1 MTRRKNFTS
10 FMAALVTIAMLSQNL
25 LFGNFN
31 SMSTVFAADETE
43 PGTQA
48 PVTIDQLKDSVDLM
62 YEFGVITHGDMTG
75 GFNHIQGPVAIG
87 GDLTIGGTQLAH
99 NDFGNFYQPRRY
111 DLVIGGAS
119 TTSIGLPINGE
130 LYNIATTAN
139 ANVTITDRGTGTQ
152 YNDGNTDLDGD
163 GIPEPAYNSF
173 GTSTNP
179 LPVDFELV
187 HAAFS
192 EWSRSMHEY
201 ANNPSNLTQTIV
213 STTPYNNITFEG
225 TSNVNYFRL
234 DVTGGPGTF
243 NSITFN
249 VPEDSYTVVDVI
261 GNLGQVT
268 DFYVQYVDAQGNPI
282 GEAEKVSNQHG
293 DTSTNELTMHFNSSF
308 VFNFYE
314 QTEMSMNTMS
324 GTVIAPN
331 ATIRQTGNINGFTY
345 CESLNGVSSAAI
357 YSNHLG
363 GDGSYLDNFPLVPAK
378 TTEAFATQI
387 RTIID
392 EKGTTTENVPGGV
405 FQLLDEN
412 GNVYGPETD
421 ATTTTV
427 PVVRLYDLP
436 EGTYYVVQTQ
446 TEVGYELDSRIYKLD
461 IAEDMSISVSLGEL
475 VNGEFDPSIE
485 FTEQNIDDYTEILAK
500 DEEGNPVDTRLVL
513 PFEPGEPYEPVNV
526 NIRIETNEKA
536 PITTGTI
543 TFVGTDASGNEVSL
557 EGTTDANGNIVIED
571 VYPGEYVITQ
581 TQTDLGY
588 DVDPDTYTVVVG
600 EDGTIKVTNN
610 TTDEEVALENDT
622 LVLVNEPVKA
632 DLVIDVDDQLGGA
645 VEGAQFS
652 VVDSNGNSVVNA
664 TIITNSDGTVTVEDL
679 PAGDYKVQQTV
690 VPEGYNGDV
699 NIIYNVTVNPDGT
712 ISRDGQTLEDNTLEV
727 ENRLPE
733 FDVAFN
739 IVDSDTMQWENN
751 IGDVRFTVSG
761 PNGNSQTISNI
772 SNNQGRA
779 VLSGLV
785 PGEYTITQTQGSQ
798 NYHNTENLT
807 FVVNPDGSI
816 SMNGED
822 GLKDVTI
829 PLDKITFDINVIVVD
844 EEGNPLNGSVI
855 NYRGGWS
862 SGSGDVTIDGVTNVA
877 SMSPGQ
883 RTEPFYIEQV
893 SAIDGYLPFDGT
905 IQLGYAQYNSTEV
918 TISSGSNEY
927 VSMRDGNTLVI
938 VNVRDAAEEPVD
950 VTIHLQD
957 TNGTP
962 LIGGEFKVISAD
974 EEVTGLATDQYG
986 NVVVE
991 DLAPG
996 EYVISEVVAPDGY
1009 VLAENISITVT
1020 EEGTVEINGA
1030 IAVDNTVVVVN
1041 ELATETVTINVTDST
1056 DGKNPIEDVEVT
1068 LTNNVTG
1075 ETYTSITNGNGQLE
1089 ITDVPVGN
1097 YTVSFGT
1104 MPDGYEAIPDD
1115 AISVKVGSDNEFDY
1129 EADIVTFDATI
1140 TVKDDK
1146 DNTYD
1151 AVEVVLLAN
1160 GVVIDRANTTNGGV
1174 ASFTDLPKF
1183 NEYGEEIFYTV
1194 QQNNDTLPAYLT
1206 PTDNNPI
1213 EVPFSEDGFEGEFVN
1228 TLITDGV
1235 VEVTVET
1242 EDGKPLPSNVVVVI
1256 VDGNGDYVGQGETDA
1271 NGVVTITG
1279 VPAGTYNVVVD
1290 ESTIP
1295 EGYDAPTNE
1304 TTVTVVPGTTTKE
1317 TVVLPVEPTPTGT
1330 VTINVTDNT
1339 DDKNPIDGVE
1349 VIVTGNGN
1357 TYTYITDENGQIEIP
1372 NVPEGEYTVSF
1383 GTMPDGYEAI
1393 PDAVIEVNAGDNTFD
1408 YEADIVTFDA
1418 TITVKDNVG
1427 TTYNDV
1433 EVQLFANGAIVDT
1446 AITSNGVATFT
1457 DLPKVDEFGEVINY
1471 TVSQNNNTLP
1481 AILTPT
1487 TNNPI
1492 EVPFSEDGFEGEF
1505 VNTLITD
1512 GVVEVTVETEDGKPL
1527 PSNVVVVIVDG
1538 NGDYVGQGETDANG
1552 VVTITGVPA
1561 GTYSV
1566 VVDESTIPE
1575 GYDAPVN
1582 ETTITVEPVLT
1593 TEAKVILPVEPEPTG
1608 DVTITVEDENGKP
1621 VDGVIVEIVVPD
1633 SEPITGTTDEN
1644 GNVSFEDVPVGED
1657 YVVNVA
1663 PPANSGVTTPTTT
1676 PTIDVVEGNNEET
1689 ITLPLV
1695 KTDVTISLTDG
1706 TNPLANGTFVVTQ
1719 EGGSEVATG
1728 TTTEDGTVVIK
1739 NLVPGTYVI
1748 TESAAPEGYDKADS
1762 QTIVVN
1768 PDGTVSIGGTVDA
1781 DKTVKFVNTLTPP
1794 TTGDVTVDITTSEGA
1809 PVPGVD
1815 VTITVPGEDGEPDQV
1830 FTGTTGE
1837 DGTAEITGVPVGGPY
1852 DVTIDEEDL
1861 PEGTTPPTDIPDA
1874 NVTVDGPNNVDITVP
1889 VVTPTPEPTGDVN
1902 VTVTDEN
1909 GTPVP
1914 GTVVEIVVSGA
1925 GPFTGTTGDDGTVE
1939 IPGLP
1944 VGGPYEVIVDAPDG
1958 FDAPT
1963 DVTVNVNDG
1972 DNSLNIGLTT
1982 KPTDTPTP
1990 TPDPTGDATV
2000 TVTDSEGN
2008 AVPGVEVIIT
2018 DNNGNTYP
2026 GVTDSNGEADID
2038 GIPVGDGYTVTVNP
2052 DTVPDSM
2059 ETPTTGTSINIAEG
2073 DGNSAVVTLPVKPTD
2088 TPTPLPTPATGSISI
2103 AIVDE
2108 NNTPLNGG
2116 HFTVVDGNNNTIHE
2130 GAVPAEGNQI
2140 LISDLPEGT
2149 YVVTQHTA
2157 PDGYS
2162 LPTTTTKTVVIDS
2175 EGNIT
2180 VDGDPRSDALFV
2192 NTSIPVQPVTSDVTV
2207 TVKDSDGNAL
2217 PNVDVTI
2224 TDPNDVT
2231 NIYTGTTGSDGTIT
2245 ITNVPVGDDYIVSID
2260 NNDLP
2265 DTVTAPTEQV
2275 TVDVIA
2281 TGPNTATVIAPV
2293 KPVEPP
2299 VLPGTVTIVVQDS
2312 NGTPIPNV
2320 PVTITDINN
2329 PANSF
2334 TEVSGADGK
2343 VTFDNVPEG
2352 SYQVSQ
2358 DTSALP
2364 NNVTPND
2371 RIPSVDVTSGQT
2383 SNGTITNPLKTYDLS
2398 IILTDPEGTPLAN
2411 GTFVLATR
2419 QRVVDGTL
2427 GAEVVTGADG
2437 RLYYSAIAPG
2447 LYILTETQAPE
2458 GYIGIS
2464 EPYYIEV
2471 AEDGTITATYLG
2483 EAVTVSDR
2491 TVPVINTK
2499 VAENT
2504 PTPTPVPPTATPTPV
2519 PPTGTPEATP
2529 TPVPPTGTPEATPT
2543 PVPPTGTP
2551 EATPTPET
2559 PATPTPEAPT
2569 STPTDAPSSGSSITA
2584 TGEGMSLTRYSG
2596 IVCLVIAA
2604 CLFFMEIS
2612 RRKEEENY

>member
-1 MTRRKNFTS
+1 
-10 FMAALVTIAMLSQNL
+10 
-25 LFGNFN
+25 
-31 SMSTVFAADETE
+31 MS
-43 PGTQA
+43 
-48 PVTIDQLKDSVDLM
+48 K
-62 YEFGVITHGDMTG
+62 
-75 GFNHIQGPVAIG
+75 
-87 GDLTIGGTQLAH
+87 
-99 NDFGNFYQPRRY
+99 R
-111 DLVIGGAS
+111 
-119 TTSIGLPINGE
+119 
-130 LYNIATTAN
+130 
-139 ANVTITDRGTGTQ
+139 
-152 YNDGNTDLDGD
+152 
-163 GIPEPAYNSF
+163 
-173 GTSTNP
+173 
-179 LPVDFELV
+179 
-187 HAAFS
+187 
-192 EWSRSMHEY
+192 
-201 ANNPSNLTQTIV
+201 
-213 STTPYNNITFEG
+213 
-225 TSNVNYFRL
+225 
-234 DVTGGPGTF
+234 
-243 NSITFN
+243 
-249 VPEDSYTVVDVI
+249 
-261 GNLGQVT
+261 
-268 DFYVQYVDAQGNPI
+268 
-282 GEAEKVSNQHG
+282 
-293 DTSTNELTMHFNSSF
+293 
-308 VFNFYE
+308 
-314 QTEMSMNTMS
+314 
-324 GTVIAPN
+324 VIA
-331 ATIRQTGNINGFTY
+331 
-345 CESLNGVSSAAI
+345 
-357 YSNHLG
+357 
-363 GDGSYLDNFPLVPAK
+363 
-378 TTEAFATQI
+378 
-387 RTIID
+387 
-392 EKGTTTENVPGGV
+392 
-405 FQLLDEN
+405 
-412 GNVYGPETD
+412 
-421 ATTTTV
+421 
-427 PVVRLYDLP
+427 
-436 EGTYYVVQTQ
+436 
-446 TEVGYELDSRIYKLD
+446 
-461 IAEDMSISVSLGEL
+461 
-475 VNGEFDPSIE
+475 
-485 FTEQNIDDYTEILAK
+485 
-500 DEEGNPVDTRLVL
+500 
-513 PFEPGEPYEPVNV
+513 
-526 NIRIETNEKA
+526 
-536 PITTGTI
+536 
-543 TFVGTDASGNEVSL
+543 SG
-557 EGTTDANGNIVIED
+557 
-571 VYPGEYVITQ
+571 
-581 TQTDLGY
+581 
-588 DVDPDTYTVVVG
+588 
-600 EDGTIKVTNN
+600 
-610 TTDEEVALENDT
+610 
-622 LVLVNEPVKA
+622 
-632 DLVIDVDDQLGGA
+632 
-645 VEGAQFS
+645 
-652 VVDSNGNSVVNA
+652 
-664 TIITNSDGTVTVEDL
+664 
-679 PAGDYKVQQTV
+679 
-690 VPEGYNGDV
+690 
-699 NIIYNVTVNPDGT
+699 
-712 ISRDGQTLEDNTLEV
+712 
-727 ENRLPE
+727 
-733 FDVAFN
+733 
-739 IVDSDTMQWENN
+739 
-751 IGDVRFTVSG
+751 
-761 PNGNSQTISNI
+761 
-772 SNNQGRA
+772 
-779 VLSGLV
+779 
-785 PGEYTITQTQGSQ
+785 
-798 NYHNTENLT
+798 
-807 FVVNPDGSI
+807 
-816 SMNGED
+816 
-822 GLKDVTI
+822 
-829 PLDKITFDINVIVVD
+829 
-844 EEGNPLNGSVI
+844 
-855 NYRGGWS
+855 
-862 SGSGDVTIDGVTNVA
+862 
-877 SMSPGQ
+877 
-883 RTEPFYIEQV
+883 
-893 SAIDGYLPFDGT
+893 
-905 IQLGYAQYNSTEV
+905 
-918 TISSGSNEY
+918 
-927 VSMRDGNTLVI
+927 
-938 VNVRDAAEEPVD
+938 
-950 VTIHLQD
+950 
-957 TNGTP
+957 
-962 LIGGEFKVISAD
+962 
-974 EEVTGLATDQYG
+974 
-986 NVVVE
+986 
-991 DLAPG
+991 
-996 EYVISEVVAPDGY
+996 
-1009 VLAENISITVT
+1009 
-1020 EEGTVEINGA
+1020 
-1030 IAVDNTVVVVN
+1030 IAV
-1041 ELATETVTINVTDST
+1041 
-1056 DGKNPIEDVEVT
+1056 GKM
-1068 LTNNVTG
+1068 
-1075 ETYTSITNGNGQLE
+1075 Y
-1089 ITDVPVGN
+1089 
-1097 YTVSFGT
+1097 F
-1104 MPDGYEAIPDD
+1104 A
-1115 AISVKVGSDNEFDY
+1115 
-1129 EADIVTFDATI
+1129 
-1140 TVKDDK
+1140 
-1146 DNTYD
+1146 
-1151 AVEVVLLAN
+1151 
-1160 GVVIDRANTTNGGV
+1160 
-1174 ASFTDLPKF
+1174 
-1183 NEYGEEIFYTV
+1183 
-1194 QQNNDTLPAYLT
+1194 
-1206 PTDNNPI
+1206 
-1213 EVPFSEDGFEGEFVN
+1213 
-1228 TLITDGV
+1228 
-1235 VEVTVET
+1235 
-1242 EDGKPLPSNVVVVI
+1242 
-1256 VDGNGDYVGQGETDA
+1256 
-1271 NGVVTITG
+1271 
-1279 VPAGTYNVVVD
+1279 PAGTYDVVID

-1427 TTYNDV
+1427 TTYDV

-1512 GVVEVTVETEDGKPL
+1512 GVVEVTVETEDDKPL

-1815 VTITVPGEDGEPDQV
+1815 VTITVPGENGEPDQE
-1830 FTGTTGE
+1830 FTGTTGD

-2491 TVPVINTK
+2491 TVPVINTNK
-2499 VAENT
+2499 K
-2504 PTPTPVPPTATPTPV
+2504 
-2519 PPTGTPEATP
+2519 
-2529 TPVPPTGTPEATPT
+2529 
-2543 PVPPTGTP
+2543 
-2551 EATPTPET
+2551 
-2559 PATPTPEAPT
+2559 
-2569 STPTDAPSSGSSITA
+2569 
-2584 TGEGMSLTRYSG
+2584 YS
-2596 IVCLVIAA
+2596 
-2604 CLFFMEIS
+2604 
-2612 RRKEEENY
+2612 RKNK